1 MRCRL
6 RRKYNEVQPPASV
19 AEENIDKI
27 NIPNSPSIE
36 EVPAV
41 TVLLECISMTDEW
54 YEENKKLI
62 GQVLISGMHH
72 TTMGTRAASNRL
84 VVADMLIRVLKAGQS
99 KGEISADVSA
109 EDTATMLVG
118 LFFSITFDWMHD
130 KGAWSLID
138 GEDQE
143 MCDFLLN

>member
-1 MRCRL
+1 VTGTVSKHDIQALAGCVR
-6 RRKYNEVQPPASV
+6 ASSV
-19 AEENIDKI
+19 EHDIVETGLAEYHTTRQI
-27 NIPNSPSIE
+27 
-36 EVPAV
+36 
-41 TVLLECISMTDEW
+41 LLECISMTDEW